1 MGTFCISCAFSEDN
15 LRDYFECNY
24 KYNYDL
30 MDKWEQADVDEFINE
45 WDGWTYD
52 YYLEI
57 NMEDIKEF
65 LFKEK
70 FNKDYE
76 SLSYYLEPG
85 AKELIKDFENKWW
98 QNKIDTL
105 SFQINP
111 NFLEFLKEKYSLEI
125 IKDLVEKEY

>member
-1 MGTFCISCAFSEDN
+1 MGTFCIGCAFSEDD
-15 LRDYFECNY
+15 LRNYFECNY
-24 KYNYDL
+24 KYDYDL

>member
-1 MGTFCISCAFSEDN
+1 MGTFCIGCAFSEDD
-15 LRDYFECNY
+15 LRDYFECHY

-76 SLSYYLEPG
+76 SLNYYLEPG
-85 AKELIKDFENKWW
+85 AKEFIKDFENKWW

-105 SFQINP
+105 SFQTNP